1 MLVFFL
7 VQAGKGQE
15 VEWQE
20 VEWQEPGLRRLNG
33 RRFMIDVSM
42 MIQLDEVWN
51 VFFSFKGGGGVQG
64 EFFGRINIKLW
75 APQVA
80 LFMRETFGEVPGL
93 RRPIG
98 SGPHPTHIYG
108 SWK

>member
-33 RRFMIDVSM
+33 RRFMRRKTRV
-42 MIQLDEVWN
+42 LLEV
-51 VFFSFKGGGGVQG
+51 V
-64 EFFGRINIKLW
+64 
-75 APQVA
+75 
-80 LFMRETFGEVPGL
+80 
-93 RRPIG
+93 
-98 SGPHPTHIYG
+98 HCIYDNTT
-108 SWK
+108 